1 MSRIQNFRLIVLLLL
16 MCATSVGGVLFFQ
29 HELYFCFV
37 FTILLGIILLIV
49 ATQWQSH
56 TVHMITR
63 MIEGINHTDFS
74 INFSL
79 QHKTKAEQR
88 LASDMNLVLSKIRMR
103 ISDREERCQYYETLL
118 STVDTCMLVIDL
130 SGKIHWM
137 NHASTRELGT
147 HVSRSINDLSTW
159 NPDLPSL
166 LLSLKPGDIKAVKVT
181 DGDRSRELAVSVTEY
196 SSKGTD
202 LRLINIRN
210 IGSVLEANE
219 MEAWQKLIRVL
230 THEIMNSIA
239 PIISLSDTLSE
250 RASTNGFN
258 EKDFSIMQQAMH
270 TIHRR
275 SKGLLTFVENYR
287 KLSRIA
293 PPQRTPVSVGE
304 LLDDMKKLYPTDK
317 VHYTYNTDCPELSI
331 MIDRPQI
338 EQTLINLIKNA
349 TEACC
354 EKELAAIVI
363 QCSHDRQ
370 RQQIVLSV
378 SDNGCGIL
386 PEVQDKIFVPFFS
399 TKQNGSGIG
408 LNLCKQIV
416 RLHGGHLAVSSTP
429 GIGTTFTM
437 HLPIH

>member
-1 MSRIQNFRLIVLLLL
+1 MSRIQNFKLVVLLVL
-16 MCATSVGGVLFFQ
+16 MCATSVSSVLFLQ
-29 HELYFCFV
+29 NELYFCFV

-56 TVHMITR
+56 TSHMITR
-63 MIEGINHTDFS
+63 MIEGINHADFS

-118 STVDTCMLVIDL
+118 NTVDTCMLVIDI

-137 NHASTRELGT
+137 NHASSRELGT
-147 HVSRSINDLSTW
+147 HASQSIHDLSVL
-159 NPDLPSL
+159 NPDLPLL
-166 LLSLKPGDIKAVKVT
+166 LLSLKPGDIKTIKVT
-181 DGDRSRELAVSVTEY
+181 EDNRSRELAMSVTEY
-196 SSKGTD
+196 SAKGTD

-250 RASTNGFN
+250 RAATNGFN
-258 EKDFSIMQQAMH
+258 EKDFGIMQQAMH

-293 PPQRTPVSVGE
+293 PPQRTAVTVGE
-304 LLDDMKKLYPTDK
+304 LLDDMKKLYPSDPIL
-317 VHYTYNTDCPELSI
+317 YTYNSDCRDLSI

-354 EKELAAIVI
+354 EKELAAIAI

-370 RQQIVLSV
+370 KQQIVLSV

-399 TKQNGSGIG
+399 TKQKGSGIG
-408 LNLCKQIV
+408 LNLCKQIA
-416 RLHGGHLAVSSTP
+416 RLHGGNIAVSSTP

-437 HLPIH
+437 HLPIR